1 MRYFKN
7 KLIQMKKILLLGLWA
22 TSVFAFAQQN
32 PTAVKYAATIT
43 EKNLKDDLTIIASDA
58 LEGRETGK
66 RGQKMAAAFIAAYFQ
81 DLNLKAPRKRRVL
94 STCSAVW
101 HLCSYR
107 CIESRRYRT

>member
-1 MRYFKN
+1 
-7 KLIQMKKILLLGLWA
+7 MKKILLLGLWA

-66 RGQKMAAAFIAAYFQ
+66 RGQKM
-81 DLNLKAPRKRRVL
+81 
-94 STCSAVW
+94 
-101 HLCSYR
+101 
-107 CIESRRYRT
+107 